1 MFSLYDPGGSREFS
15 VHRPP
20 ALQAPR
26 RTPACATIVC
36 APTLG
41 RHPISGFIGSG
52 SSPKLSF
59 YQLFGPCS
67 SRPAPQNS
75 AIISFLD
82 LARLGPLPKT
92 QLLSAFWTL
101 LVAARSAKLSFYQL
115 FGPCSSRPAPQNSA
129 FISFLDLARLGL
141 LRKTQLLSAFWTLL
155 VAARSA
161 KLSFYQLFGPC
172 SP

>member
-26 RTPACATIVC
+26 RTPASATIVC

-41 RHPISGFIGSG
+41 RHPTSGFISSG
-52 SSPKLSF
+52 PSPKLSF
-59 YQLFGPCS
+59 YQLFGSPS
-67 SRPAPQNS
+67 YRPAPQNS
-75 AIISFLD
+75 A
-82 LARLGPLPKT
+82 
-92 QLLSAFWTL
+92 
-101 LVAARSAKLSFYQL
+101 FYQL

-129 FISFLDLARLGL
+129 FISFLDLARLGPL
-141 LRKTQLLSAFWTLL
+141 PKTQLLSAFWILL

-161 KLSFYQLFGPC
+161 KLSSYQLFGPC
-172 SP
+172 SSRPAPQNPI